1 MNRKIL
7 KSLLLIL
14 GLSASLVSIGIGIYV
29 YNNPWAENAQF
40 LLQLPIL
47 LITVALASAIALNG
61 LRKTEK
67 RRID

>member
-1 MNRKIL
+1 MNRKVL

-29 YNNPWAENAQF
+29 YSNPLADHAQF
-40 LLQLPIL
+40 LLRLPFL
-47 LITVALASAIALNG
+47 LVTVTLASAIAVNG
-61 LRKTEK
+61 LRKTER

>member
-14 GLSASLVSIGIGIYV
+14 GLSASLVSIGTGIYV

-40 LLQLPIL
+40 LLQLPFL

>member
-7 KSLLLIL
+7 KSLLMIL

-29 YNNPWAENAQF
+29 YNHPLAENAEL
-40 LLQLPIL
+40 LLQLPFL
-47 LITVALASAIALNG
+47 LVTVALASAIALNG
-61 LRKTEK
+61 LRKIEK